1 MLSRRSLFGAMLTAP
16 VAAIGAARAA
26 AAPPVVVRV
35 HTADIVSNAD
45 DAKAVA
51 RAVAAMWNQNPSLR
65 PNY

>member
-16 VAAIGAARAA
+16 VAAIGAASA

-45 DAKAVA
+45 DVKAVA
-51 RAVAAMWNQNPSLR
+51 RAVAAMWNKNPSLR
-65 PNY
+65 PSY